1 MARTSYCFG
10 SDVPTPRRGSALQ
23 LGPLP
28 THCATPYVPQEVFL
42 TTHHLGIALEYAD
55 GGDLSEYID
64 NHAQQGVS
72 TSGITPSAA
81 PVSAKLERPRS
92 A

>member
-1 MARTSYCFG
+1 MSTLT
-10 SDVPTPRRGSALQ
+10 VLHT
-23 LGPLP
+23 
-28 THCATPYVPQEVFL
+28 PQEVFL

-72 TSGITPSAA
+72 MRSSSACA
-81 PVSAKLERPRS
+81 CSVYTRYS
-92 A
+92 